1 MTSKEKESDQ
11 AQNSSQAG
19 TVARRRKAP
28 TQRKGKVSRTTVR
41 RPRDAKQREH
51 DKIQQEERCKTLRA
65 AKYAPMQFW
74 VHHDER
80 DMVRQLMAPF
90 RAPPIEAIRAKLQGT
105 AAAKAEVV
113 ADARDMSQAES
124 GSSQPAT
131 TASCDDNQT
140 QFLFQA

>member
-1 MTSKEKESDQ
+1 
-11 AQNSSQAG
+11 
-19 TVARRRKAP
+19 
-28 TQRKGKVSRTTVR
+28 
-41 RPRDAKQREH
+41 
-51 DKIQQEERCKTLRA
+51 
-65 AKYAPMQFW
+65 
-74 VHHDER
+74 
-80 DMVRQLMAPF
+80 MVRQLMAPF